1 MISTEEALKAVLNDP
16 KMLEEIA
23 SHFDK
28 HNPEWGKM
36 FKANPEALMKEI
48 NKAIAEMESFS
59 D

>member
-1 MISTEEALKAVLNDP
+1 L
-16 KMLEEIA
+16 
-23 SHFDK
+23 DK
-28 HNPEWGKM
+28 QNPEWDKM